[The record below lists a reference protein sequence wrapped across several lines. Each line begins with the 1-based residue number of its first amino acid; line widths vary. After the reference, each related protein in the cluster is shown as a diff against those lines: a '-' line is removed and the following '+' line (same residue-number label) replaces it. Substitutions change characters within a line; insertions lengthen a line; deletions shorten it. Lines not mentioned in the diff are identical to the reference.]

1 MPATLTYLF
10 DPLCGWCYGA
20 APALAV
26 LQARP
31 DVTLRL
37 LPTALFA
44 GPGARPISAEFAA
57 YAWSNDQ
64 RIAQLTGQVFS
75 DAYRTKVL
83 TDTDQPFD
91 SGPATFALTAV
102 SLTAPDQEFAALK
115 AIQSARYVDGR
126 AITVPETL
134 ANILRSLNLDAAAD
148 IFLKQDADLLD
159 ATDRRI
165 GEGQRLL
172 NQLRAQG
179 VPTLARTEA
188 GRAPQPIPSAI
199 LFGPAATLASQ
210 LDLILAG

>member
-20 APALAV
+20 TPALAV
-26 LQARP
+26 LAARP

-37 LPTALFA
+37 LPTGLFA
-44 GPGARPISAEFAA
+44 GAGARPMSAEFAA
-57 YAWSNDQ
+57 FAWSNDQ

-75 DAYRTKVL
+75 DAYRTRVL
-83 TDTDQPFD
+83 TDSDQPFD

-102 SLTAPDQEFAALK
+102 ALLAPDEELTALK

-126 AITVPETL
+126 TITAPETL
-134 ANILRSLNLDAAAD
+134 ANILRSLDLDAAAD
-148 IFLKQDADLLD
+148 VFLKQGADLLD
-159 ATDRRI
+159 AVDHRI

-179 VPTLARTEA
+179 VPTLAQTDA
-188 GRAPQPIPSAI
+188 GQPPRQIPSTI
-199 LFGPAATLASQ
+199 LFEPPERLTKAS
-210 LDLILAG
+210 LER

>member
-1 MPATLTYLF
+1 MSATLTYLF

-26 LQARP
+26 LAARP

-37 LPTALFA
+37 LPTGLFA
-44 GPGARPISAEFAA
+44 GAGARPMNAEFAA

-75 DAYRTKVL
+75 DAYRTRVL
-83 TDTDQPFD
+83 TDSDQPFD

-102 SLTAPDQEFAALK
+102 ALTVPDEELTALK

-126 AITVPETL
+126 AITLPETL
-134 ANILRSLNLDAAAD
+134 ANILRSLDLDAAAD
-148 IFLKQDADLLD
+148 VFLTLGADLLEAVD
-159 ATDRRI
+159 HRV

-172 NQLRAQG
+172 NHLRAQG

-188 GRAPQPIPSAI
+188 GQAPRQIPSTL
-199 LFGPAATLASQ
+199 LFGPRAGLTAQLDATLA
-210 LDLILAG
+210 G